1 MASFTNNEFQRLN
14 ILDLSFNNITILQNN
29 TLPELSI
36 LYLMANNIVNLTEFL
51 YNFTSNTLTN
61 LIVDFNH
68 IYDTNSIISLSKYT
82 NLQSVSAAFN

>member
-1 MASFTNNEFQRLN
+1 LASFTNNEFQRLN